1 MKIALFLLLIACLLG
16 CQANSEIKEDKPK
29 EELPNIVLMIGDDHG
44 YPYFGFMGA
53 DYVETPNMDEVAK
66 SGIVFTDGYVP
77 DNHCRPS
84 LATLV
89 TGKLPV
95 DYKNKVEKLI
105 KEKGITEQAEKVEFD
120 HQSMKNFTTLPRLLK
135 ERGYKTFQGG
145 KWWEFHY
152 ENGGFSDGM
161 TKGWT
166 KEDKKNGGNGSKSLW
181 AAKD

>member
-1 MKIALFLLLIACLLG
+1 MILAAVVSFG
-16 CQANSEIKEDKPK
+16 CQSGEAPVTEETK

-53 DYVETPNMDEVAK
+53 DYVETPNMDKVAE

-95 DYKNKVEKLI
+95 DYKNRVDELI
-105 KEKGITEQAEKVEFD
+105 KEKGITEQADKLEFD
-120 HQSMKNFTTLPRLLK
+120 HQSDEKFYDLAEAP
-135 ERGYKTFQGG
+135 
-145 KWWEFHY
+145 
-152 ENGGFSDGM
+152 
-161 TKGWT
+161 
-166 KEDKKNGGNGSKSLW
+166 
-181 AAKD
+181 